1 MSSWGTTDV
10 PASKPKYLT
19 DAEKLNCGAS
29 EAGWT
34 VPAGGNSNPAA
45 DREVLVAIGGL
56 GTSLGV
62 AEIKSVN
69 YGFTTYSAAAG
80 GTLSVSINFNENVV
94 VTGTPQVELNNSVN
108 ANHTLSYASGTGSN
122 RLTFSLV
129 VDAGDVGILSGDV
142 LSIEAGSVALNG
154 GTIVGVDTGATD
166 LTLVVP
172 GTSVTAVA

>member
-94 VTGTPQVELNNSVN
+94 VTGIPQVELNNSVN

-122 RLTFSLV
+122 RLIFSLV
-129 VDAGDVGILSGDV
+129 VDAGQDITDGDV
-142 LSIEAGSVALNG
+142 LSIEAGSVTLND
-154 GTIVGVDTGATD
+154 GTIVGVDGGATN

>member
-1 MSSWGTTDV
+1 MSSWGASTTDE
-10 PASKPKYLT
+10 SKPKYLT
-19 DAEKLNCGAS
+19 DAEKRDVYAN
-29 EAGWT
+29 EKGWT
-34 VPAGGNSNPAA
+34 APAGGNSNPAA

>member
-1 MSSWGTTDV
+1 MSSWGASTTDE
-10 PASKPKYLT
+10 SKPKYLT
-19 DAEKLNCGAS
+19 DAEKRDVYAT
-29 EAGWT
+29 EKGWT
-34 VPAGGNSNPAA
+34 APAGGNSNPAA

-69 YGFTTYSAAAG
+69 YGFTTYSVAAG

-94 VTGTPQVELNNSVN
+94 VTGIPQVELNNSVN

-122 RLTFSLV
+122 RLIFSLV
-129 VDAGDVGILSGDV
+129 VDAGQDITDGDV
-142 LSIEAGSVALNG
+142 LSIEAGSVTLND
-154 GTIVGVDTGATD
+154 GTIVGVDGGATN